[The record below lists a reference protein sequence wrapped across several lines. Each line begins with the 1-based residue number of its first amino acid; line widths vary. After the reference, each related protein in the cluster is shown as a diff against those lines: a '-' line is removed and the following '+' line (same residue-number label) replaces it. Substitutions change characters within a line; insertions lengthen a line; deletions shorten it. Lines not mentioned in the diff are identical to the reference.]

1 MGFRSAK
8 EKTGED
14 RQASSIPSIQELVGG
29 SNRSRGGGRSLTPQD
44 CESRFGLDM
53 YRDGLEVKVQRL
65 VQSHGAS
72 QVRQW
77 ADEGMTVE
85 TMGKPRDMRQ
95 FRERQKERPAEV
107 PKDIERRNAKSV
119 QRSRNAHHEAS
130 KAGDTQVPNSV
141 RDVVSSPGQQL
152 DTSIQRAMEERMGD
166 SLGDVRIH
174 TGPRAAKACEDIN
187 ARAFTV
193 GNHIAFNHGEYDPS
207 SAEGQHVLAHELAHV
222 RQQTGGAVSMLPQL
236 GGLEVDPDQRLE
248 REAEETAQRVMRGGK
263 LGIHRMRDAD
273 VHIQW
278 TSRISE
284 RETGSDHSEAIE
296 LQRLPDDERL
306 NVAVEGVEAAISWV
320 TKQTELSQSSAR
332 VMVSEANGADELAMF
347 QRNVAALHTTAA
359 IDDLPEKRQRQVARN
374 LLSKDPL
381 DLDGNDTKAT
391 GEIPEGIRRD
401 INAVFGYSPSESEEV
416 PDFGVNWTDPDHVI
430 PARET
435 REEYVNNKK
444 RLRQEAEELRKKSHT
459 IEQVARKAVL
469 ERNVDR
475 IMSYITEGDREKIQS
490 IVERSDDRS
499 ANDLFESI
507 QPHIQE
513 CDEQNLRTMLERN
526 EKKYGKVT
534 GPDADQLYQKYD
546 RNWEVVIEKTTQ
558 TNSAV
563 NILVGLEDI

>member
-1 MGFRSAK
+1 MGFRSAS
-8 EKTGED
+8 EKTSEGQ
-14 RQASSIPSIQELVGG
+14 RSSVVPSIQELTGG
-29 SNRSRGGGRSLTPQD
+29 SDRSQRGGGSPTAQD
-44 CESRFGLDM
+44 AAAQFGLEL
-53 YRDGLEVKVQRL
+53 YRPGMDVQIQRL
-65 VQSHGAS
+65 VESHGAS

-85 TMGKPRDMRQ
+85 MMGKPRDMRQ
-95 FRERQKERPAEV
+95 FRERQEERPAEV

-130 KAGDTQVPNSV
+130 KAGDAQVPDSV
-141 RDVVSSPGQQL
+141 RDVISSPGQQL

-166 SLGDVRIH
+166 NLGDVRVH
-174 TGPRAAKACEDIN
+174 TGPSAAKACDDIN

-207 SAEGQHVLAHELAHV
+207 SPEGQHVLAHELAHV
-222 RQQTGGAVSMLPQL
+222 RQQTGGAVSMLPQQ
-236 GGLEVDPDQRLE
+236 GELEIDPDPRLE
-248 REAEETAQRVMRGGK
+248 REAEETAERVMRGGK
-263 LGIHRMRDAD
+263 IGIHRMRDAD

-284 RETGSDHSEAIE
+284 RETSSNHSEAIE

-306 NVAVEGVEAAISWV
+306 NVAAEGVEAAISWV

-332 VMVSEANGADELAMF
+332 VMVSEANGSDELAMF

-359 IDDLPEKRQRQVARN
+359 IDNLPEKRQRQVARN

-381 DLDGNDTKAT
+381 ALDGNDTKAT
-391 GEIPEGIRRD
+391 RGIPEGIRRD
-401 INAVFGYSPSESEEV
+401 INAVFGYSPTESDEV

-459 IEQVARKAVL
+459 VEQVARKAVL

-475 IMSYITEGDREKIQS
+475 IMSYITEGDREKIQLVVS
-490 IVERSDDRS
+490 GKHPSRIGGHIDDV
-499 ANDLFESI
+499 FEEF
-507 QPHIQE
+507 QPTIRVH
-513 CDEQNLRTMLERN
+513 LL
-526 EKKYGKVT
+526 
-534 GPDADQLYQKYD
+534 
-546 RNWEVVIEKTTQ
+546 
-558 TNSAV
+558 
-563 NILVGLEDI
+563 